1 MSERVST
8 QNKAI
13 DRMRGLVQ
21 SVLSWVFVIY
31 LAWLAA
37 HLTWYFVDDNA
48 PEALV
53 LSDASLT
60 PASGKNVRHTQ
71 LPAFHLFGKVGPKPK
86 VVGEAPKE
94 APKTRLRLLLKG
106 VFTGDSGGE
115 SGAII
120 EELGRRS
127 AEYYRLGDKV
137 PGNATLEEV
146 YSDRVLLRR
155 AGKLETLAFEDVAD
169 KGASIARTSSPRKAR
184 PDPEVIETP
193 EEFIS
198 EATRRLSEDPES
210 ALKSVGLAPGE
221 NGGYVYQGRNPMLA
235 GMNLEK
241 GDVIMSV
248 NGHTLGDV
256 QRDKELMK
264 SLYEQGSLEVEVVR
278 DGASFYVSYP
288 LR

>member
-1 MSERVST
+1 MTEKVNT
-8 QNKAI
+8 QSKQS
-13 DRMRGLVQ
+13 DRILGLIQGLLLLAFTV
-21 SVLSWVFVIY
+21 Y
-31 LAWLAA
+31 LAWLTA
-37 HLTWYFVDDNA
+37 HLAWYFVADQESA
-48 PEALV
+48 AMV
-53 LSDASLT
+53 LGETSMM
-60 PASGKNVRHTQ
+60 PAAKQNVRHAQ
-71 LPAFHLFGKVGPKPK
+71 LPAFHLFGEENKKPK
-86 VVGEAPKE
+86 VVSDQPKE

-155 AGKLETLAFEDVAD
+155 AGKLETLAFDEVAD
-169 KGASIARTSSPRKAR
+169 KGSSIAASSRPRQIT

-193 EEFIS
+193 EEFIA
-198 EATRRLSEDPES
+198 EATRRLAEDPER

-221 NGGYVYQGRNPMLA
+221 GGGYVYQGRNPMLA

-278 DGASFYVSYP
+278 DGASFYVNYP